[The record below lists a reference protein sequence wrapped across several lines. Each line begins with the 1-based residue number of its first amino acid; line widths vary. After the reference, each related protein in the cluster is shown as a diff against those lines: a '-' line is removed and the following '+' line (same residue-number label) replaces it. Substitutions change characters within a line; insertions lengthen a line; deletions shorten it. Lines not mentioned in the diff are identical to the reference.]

1 MTWIFIRSGIP
12 VYKSDWI
19 DANSVRNSLEYLL
32 DVVKRRKAGEFLSPF
47 TVERLDYRESDRVA
61 FYQRL
66 AENGP
71 KAVEEFRKVFGEN

>member
-1 MTWIFIRSGIP
+1 MTWIFNRSGFP
-12 VYKSDWI
+12 VYKSDWT

-32 DVVKRRKAGEFLSPF
+32 DVVKRRKTGERLAPF

-61 FYQRL
+61 FYEHL

-71 KAVEEFRKVFGEN
+71 